1 MERTFVKDLV
11 SVIIPVYNSERFI
24 AKTIDSV
31 LSQTYSN
38 IEIIIVDDCSTDSS
52 EQIIEGYFSPKGV
65 HKRLSLTSNCCQK
78 DKCDTDY
85 SDTLS
90 LNKSCSGSVTTPSVL
105 QTATSPQGEALGIYY
120 RQPTNQGAAV
130 ARNKALELAK
140 GQYVAFLDSDDL
152 WKINKLE
159 KQISFMKNNNISFC
173 FSAIEMIDLKGNLVK
188 SKRNVKGKVTYDYLL
203 KNTMIPT
210 SSVVIDRNIVGDF
223 QMPLIRGGQDY
234 ATWLMLLRNNIAYG
248 INEAFV
254 QYRIGHSSLS
264 SNKLKSFEQV
274 WNIQTRQEKINKIK
288 AFINLFCFGFN
299 ALKKYFL

>member
-1 MERTFVKDLV
+1 MKRTFVKNLV

-31 LSQTYSN
+31 LSQTYTN

-52 EQIIEGYFSPKGV
+52 KQIIENY
-65 HKRLSLTSNCCQK
+65 
-78 DKCDTDY
+78 
-85 SDTLS
+85 
-90 LNKSCSGSVTTPSVL
+90 LNKSI
-105 QTATSPQGEALGIYY
+105 IYF

-152 WKINKLE
+152 WKSNKLE
-159 KQISFMKNNNISFC
+159 KQISFMKNNNVSFC
-173 FSAIEMIDLKGNLVK
+173 FLAIEMIDLNGNIVK
-188 SKRNVKGKVTYDYLL
+188 RKRNVKDKVTYDYLL

-210 SSVVIDRNIVGDF
+210 SSVVIDRNKVGNF

-248 INEAFV
+248 INEALV

-264 SNKLKSFEQV
+264 SNKFKSIKQV

-288 AFINLFCFGFN
+288 AVINLFCFGFN
-299 ALKKYFL
+299 AMKKYCL

>member
-1 MERTFVKDLV
+1 MVT
-11 SVIIPVYNSERFI
+11 N
-24 AKTIDSV
+24 
-31 LSQTYSN
+31 N
-38 IEIIIVDDCSTDSS
+38 IV
-52 EQIIEGYFSPKGV
+52 
-65 HKRLSLTSNCCQK
+65 
-78 DKCDTDY
+78 
-85 SDTLS
+85 
-90 LNKSCSGSVTTPSVL
+90 
-105 QTATSPQGEALGIYY
+105 YY

-152 WKINKLE
+152 WKSNKLE

-173 FSAIEMIDLKGNLVK
+173 FSAIEMINEKDIVIK
-188 SKRNVKGKVTYDYLL
+188 SKRNIKNEVNYSFLL

-234 ATWLMLLRNNIAYG
+234 ATWLMLLRNNTAYG
-248 INEAFV
+248 INEALV